1 MNRKLI
7 INMKRLEIKWYY
19 DELGENYVGMVG
31 NLALFI
37 IGPGCCDKGDY
48 GLSYNGVLIDEK
60 DDSNMSIKYI
70 LHYGEY
76 DNIPIKGDKKDP
88 LVVYYSDDLD
98 EVKEAAQRFLEDNL
112 YKFMEE

>member
-1 MNRKLI
+1 MNCKLI

-37 IGPGCCDKGDY
+37 IGPGCDLGNY
-48 GLSYNGVLIDEK
+48 NLSYNGVLIDEK
-60 DDSNMSIKYI
+60 DDNNMTIKYI
-70 LHYGEY
+70 FHYGEY
-76 DNIPIKGDKKDP
+76 DNIPIKRDKE
-88 LVVYYSDDLD
+88 VYYSDNLD
-98 EVKEAAQRFLEDNL
+98 EVKDAAKRFLENNL